1 MNQIRGIYAPIL
13 TPFNADQT
21 INWESL
27 ELHLE
32 RLIQARIHGIFALGS
47 TSEALF
53 LPIELKKE
61 LVYRTLKFVG
71 NRTPVI
77 VQTGCNVLADTIE
90 LSTYALD
97 SGAQALSII
106 TPYYYPLDEQSLLE
120 YYSNLSH
127 RLPEVPICVY
137 NFPSRTGNDIH
148 PELLAKCQQVA
159 PNIVAIKESS
169 ESIERFAQLVREN
182 PTLSILAG
190 TNSLILQSLDRGCQG
205 AVATLANVVPEA
217 LVKIYEHYHD
227 GQVDLAQELQT
238 EINKIRACLK
248 SLGPDLQIYKVA
260 ASVFGS
266 YPFTGMYPPHRN
278 LTATELESA
287 TRKIEE
293 LKEDYNEKIFNS

>member
-97 SGAQALSII
+97 SGA
-106 TPYYYPLDEQSLLE
+106 
-120 YYSNLSH
+120 
-127 RLPEVPICVY
+127 
-137 NFPSRTGNDIH
+137 
-148 PELLAKCQQVA
+148 
-159 PNIVAIKESS
+159 
-169 ESIERFAQLVREN
+169 
-182 PTLSILAG
+182 
-190 TNSLILQSLDRGCQG
+190 
-205 AVATLANVVPEA
+205 
-217 LVKIYEHYHD
+217 
-227 GQVDLAQELQT
+227 
-238 EINKIRACLK
+238 
-248 SLGPDLQIYKVA
+248 
-260 ASVFGS
+260 
-266 YPFTGMYPPHRN
+266 
-278 LTATELESA
+278 
-287 TRKIEE
+287 
-293 LKEDYNEKIFNS
+293 